1 MDRKKGEIK
10 PLFYVGNVLRSIA
23 LSCTSLSLSL
33 SSTLYTILYFGI
45 LYFLLSLSA
54 RPGYSGI
61 VLLSLCWCSF
71 PFLFPFDA
79 MAGAGHPCIEGGE
92 DGREMIQRVTVGRP
106 S

>member
-23 LSCTSLSLSL
+23 RSCTSLSLS
-33 SSTLYTILYFGI
+33 SPLYHTIFRYI

-54 RPGYSGI
+54 RPGYSGM

-71 PFLFPFDA
+71 PFLFLSTQWPA
-79 MAGAGHPCIEGGE
+79 LAIH
-92 DGREMIQRVTVGRP
+92 V
-106 S
+106 